1 MFVGGKAF
9 TLQWK
14 RGSDTC
20 SFGQLITANKRKKLI
35 ASKRKKLIT
44 ASSLLVLQASR
55 TKTRDVGW
63 VGRVGNVNSFKLIL
77 RLHNEIKIVNYLPQ
91 KINAKT
97 TEKRMPYNS
106 DN

>member
-35 ASKRKKLIT
+35 AASKRKKLIT
-44 ASSLLVLQASR
+44 ASSLLVLQASW
-55 TKTRDVGW
+55 TKTRDM
-63 VGRVGNVNSFKLIL
+63 GRVGLVG
-77 RLHNEIKIVNYLPQ
+77 
-91 KINAKT
+91 
-97 TEKRMPYNS
+97 S
-106 DN
+106 DM